1 MKQVAILSG
10 AALAVGLTIGVT
22 ASARAGL
29 TPIETDGFGHE
40 RCLIGS
46 CTDSSYTGKM
56 SILGLIQTYDGYGFS
71 RIDDGGDQQWTQ
83 TASPSGLV
91 ARARYAGNKNKI
103 GFIPG
108 AGGGSFDRVLTAPAG
123 PAVFLENKAAAIGDG
138 QAVNSDIKA
147 LSGNWFAF
155 DPGAAFRLAIKT
167 PGTSGTVFSS
177 HDGDNGDGLD
187 HMVTWLVATGGA
199 DTETMNIGGVDQ
211 TVNILGRYIIA
222 FEDLSGVL
230 GPGSDRDFNDVVIEV
245 VNVAPVPIPGAAWL
259 FGSGVLGLLGLG
271 YSRRRSPIG

>member
-1 MKQVAILSG
+1 VKQSSNVSAV
-10 AALAVGLTIGVT
+10 ALATALVAGMT
-22 ASARAGL
+22 ASAQAGL

-46 CTDSSYTGKM
+46 CTDSSYTGKT
-56 SILGLIQTYDGYGFS
+56 SILGLIHDYDHYDLT
-71 RIDDGGDQQWTQ
+71 RVDDGGDQQWTQ

-103 GFIPG
+103 GFLPG
-108 AGGGSFDRVLTAPAG
+108 TSGGSFDRVLTAPEG
-123 PAVFLENKAAAIGDG
+123 PAVFLENNAAAIGDG
-138 QAVNSDIKA
+138 EAVSDDIKA
-147 LSGNWFAF
+147 LSGNWVPF

-177 HDGDNGDGLD
+177 RNGDNGDGLD

-199 DTETMNIGGVDQ
+199 SQETIDGQ
-211 TVNILGRYIIA
+211 LVNILGRYIIA
-222 FEDLSGVL
+222 FEDLSGPL

-245 VNVAPVPIPGAAWL
+245 VNVAPVPLPGAAWL
-259 FGSGVLGLLGLG
+259 FGSGVLGLLGIG
-271 YSRRRSPIG
+271 YSRKRKAAA